1 MPTLYVHLFQVL
13 LEPYSRAYY
22 YGPERESKRYEQE
35 PIHPEYKFTDIKA
48 MCEQPYPGR
57 LSYIETI
64 FI

>member
-1 MPTLYVHLFQVL
+1 MATLYVHLFQVL

-57 LSYIETI
+57 L
-64 FI
+64 